1 MSQALRPLSKQ
12 VETSNGIVHYTEYG
26 SSNSKTIFLLH
37 GIPGSSHCWESL
49 ANMLGSV
56 YRVIVPD
63 MLGFGQS
70 SEPKTDY
77 YISGQAT
84 AYAELYKKVTS
95 DSIAVFGHDFGGPVA
110 ITLLKDFKEVKIDK
124 LVLAS
129 TNMFIDTYI
138 PPPMGLAKV
147 PIIRDALFW
156 VMTGN
161 RMGMSMLYK
170 QAVRNTETYTFEQYK
185 KSISESSMKYT
196 SRIFKKSLSNLKLHY
211 QSIQDYL
218 PKVTVPVLVLW
229 GDSDPF
235 FAVDVAERTSN
246 AFQNSRLSVYSS
258 TGHFVPSEQPEL
270 VFDDLIKFMATGSA
284 GSL

>member
-1 MSQALRPLSKQ
+1 MSQAIAPLSRQ
-12 VETSNGIVHYTEYG
+12 VETSNGILHYTEYG
-26 SSNSKTIFLLH
+26 SSNTETIFLLH

-49 ANMLGSV
+49 ANMLGSL

-70 SEPKTDY
+70 SKPKADY
-77 YISGQAT
+77 YIRGQAI
-84 AYAELYKKVTS
+84 AYAELYSKVTS

-110 ITLLKDFKEVKIDK
+110 VTLLKDFKEVKIDK

-129 TNMFIDTYI
+129 TNLFIDTYI
-138 PPPMGLAKV
+138 PPPMRLAKV

-156 VMTGN
+156 IMTGN
-161 RMGMSMLYK
+161 GMGMRMLYK
-170 QAVRNTETYTFEQYK
+170 RAVRNKETYTFDQYK
-185 KSISESSMKYT
+185 KSISESSMRYT
-196 SRIFKKSLSNLKLHY
+196 SRIFKKSLSNLELHY

-218 PKVTVPVLVLW
+218 PKVTIPVLVLW

-235 FAVDVAERTSN
+235 FAVDVAERTN
-246 AFQNSRLSVYSS
+246 KAFPNSRLSIYNR

-270 VFDDLIKFMATGSA
+270 VFDDLRKFMATSSSGSV
-284 GSL
+284 